1 MPISSKMDITAR
13 IMPNFLRA
21 VELRNYKSI
30 ASCRLQLPQL
40 AFLVGPNGS
49 GKSNFLDSL
58 RFVSD
63 SLRESLDH
71 ALRHRGGISEVR
83 RRSGGHPNHFSIRID
98 FQLPDRADGFYRFR
112 IGARPSGGFEVQ
124 EEECDVHFSEQLGP
138 PAHYLVKS
146 GIVVE
151 SSLPNPPP
159 ASPDRLYL
167 VNAAGFHEFRVVYDA
182 CLGMVFYSINP
193 DCIRDLQTPDP
204 GALLARDGRNL
215 ASVLGTLTRE
225 APEVKSRIEEYLSKV
240 VPGIRKIESK
250 SVGPKETIEFR
261 QTVGATKHA
270 WKFDAASM
278 SDGTLRA
285 LAILTALFQ
294 ERFKPVQSSLLVGVE
309 EPEVALHPA
318 AAGILREVLMA
329 ASRTRQV
336 IVTSHSPDLLD
347 DDKID
352 PDAIFAVASE
362 NGATRIGPLN
372 EFGRAAL
379 HERLY
384 TAGELLRMGQ
394 LEPVPENS
402 TALLP
407 LGIDETRE

>member
-1 MPISSKMDITAR
+1 MEKAPSGT
-13 IMPNFLRA
+13 PTFVRA

-30 ASCRLQLPQL
+30 AHCRLKLPAL

-63 SLRESLDH
+63 ALRESLDH
-71 ALRHRGGISEVR
+71 ALRHRGGIGEVR

-98 FQLPDRADGFYRFR
+98 FQLSDNADGFYRFR

-124 EEECDVHFSEQLGP
+124 EEECVLNPGDRLG
-138 PAHYLVKS
+138 AQARFLVKS
-146 GIVVE
+146 GSVVE
-151 SSLPNPPP
+151 SSLPNPPA
-159 ASPDRLYL
+159 ASADRLYL
-167 VNAAGFHEFRVVYDA
+167 VNASGFQEFRLVYDA

-193 DCIRDLQTPDP
+193 DCIRDLQNPDP

-215 ASVLGTLTRE
+215 ASVLGTLSRE
-225 APEVKSRIEEYLSKV
+225 EPEAKNRIQEYLSKV
-240 VPGIRKIESK
+240 VPGIRGIDAK
-250 SVGPKETIEFR
+250 SIGPKETIEFR
-261 QTVGATKHA
+261 QTVGSNRYA

-294 ERFKPVQSSLLVGVE
+294 QRLGLKRSSLLVGVE

-318 AAGILREVLMA
+318 AAGILREVLVA
-329 ASRTRQV
+329 ASKSTQV

-347 DDKID
+347 DDGID
-352 PDAIFAVASE
+352 PEAIFAVASDG
-362 NGATRIGPLN
+362 GATRIGPLS
-372 EFGRAAL
+372 EFGLSAL
-379 HERLY
+379 RDRLY

-394 LEPVPENS
+394 LEPMPAEA
-402 TALLP
+402 TGYFPGMEDDRL
-407 LGIDETRE
+407 R